1 MYNGHMS
8 SSLISSPSDAESF
21 TVVIPAQSV
30 ADDGRFELN
39 LRIAKK
45 LAVSASAA
53 RRTAN
58 RYAHHHISY
67 LLRAEQP
74 QIAVLDMRSS
84 ESPGICWRVPLV
96 LTLPS
101 FGSVGEIGTINV
113 DVEDGSVLID
123 EAHIKSIRKS
133 ADALA
138 ARTAH
143 QTAPAG

>member
-1 MYNGHMS
+1 MNTDLLS
-8 SSLISSPSDAESF
+8 TSPNAESV

-30 ADDGRFELN
+30 AADGQFELN
-39 LRIAKK
+39 LNVAKK
-45 LAVSASAA
+45 LTIAAATA

-74 QIAVLDMRSS
+74 QIAILGARFPD
-84 ESPGICWRVPLV
+84 SPGICWRVPLV
-96 LTLPS
+96 LTMPS
-101 FGSVGEIGTINV
+101 FGSVGEVGYINV
-113 DVEDGSVLID
+113 DVETGSVLID
-123 EAHIKSIRKS
+123 EAHTEAIRKS

-138 ARTAH
+138 ARTSY